1 MDTPT
6 DAPRAADAFAPPPGP
21 RRLRRRPDDGHIAG
35 VCAGVAEYFDIDP
48 VIVRIAAVVL
58 LFSGPGAFA
67 YVLAWIFVPAEDGPA
82 VHGAARSPI
91 DRKDRATQVF
101 GVVLIVLAVSVF
113 WGDWWSPARHWLLP
127 LGLMALGAW
136 LLLRRDADGS
146 PPPLPTAPPST
157 PVPPPAAWAWGEG
170 GGEVTTPFPTA
181 PEGAD
186 VTTTMDPPADDPTA
200 IAEDPTEADG
210 GAGGDDGEPPTAPWS
225 SPGPVPPVPPE
236 PPVPAVPLVPA
247 PSRRRVLGPIVFG
260 VLLIWAGIAFLGDVT
275 LETGLAGGLLI
286 IGVGFVFGAFVGG
299 SRVLILPALLV
310 GAALAVTAV
319 VDIPLDGPVGQ
330 QRWTPGSLEDLDDRY
345 EVSLG
350 EGTLDLTALTIPEG
364 DRVAVDVSV
373 GVGHLVVL
381 VPVAMAADVTTDLGA
396 GESIVFG
403 QRQEGV
409 DITTDQS
416 VTGGPSSGTIDLD
429 LEVGLGQI
437 EVRRSPDIVSGEA
450 PTVVLPPG

>member
-1 MDTPT
+1 MDAPA
-6 DAPRAADAFAPPPGP
+6 DAPRGPDAPAPSPGP

-35 VCAGVAEYFDIDP
+35 VCAGVAEYFDVDP
-48 VIVRIAAVVL
+48 VMVRIAAVVL

-67 YVLAWIFVPAEDGPA
+67 YVLAWIFVPAEPGLA
-82 VHGAARSPI
+82 VHGVARPPI
-91 DRKDRATQVF
+91 DRRDRATQIF

-136 LLLRRDADGS
+136 LLLRRDRDET
-146 PPPLPTAPPST
+146 LPTAPPST
-157 PVPPPAAWAWGEG
+157 PAAPPAAWA
-170 GGEVTTPFPTA
+170 GGESGPDVTTPLPTA
-181 PEGAD
+181 PTAAD
-186 VTTTMDPPADDPTA
+186 ATTVDAPDADPPARVGDAP
-200 IAEDPTEADG
+200 EAD
-210 GAGGDDGEPPTAPWS
+210 AGDDGSGGAPATPWS
-225 SPGPVPPVPPE
+225 WAPPVPPVPP
-236 PPVPAVPLVPA
+236 VPLVAPVPLVP
-247 PSRRRVLGPIVFG
+247 PVSSRRRVLAPIVFG

-319 VDIPLDGPVGQ
+319 VDIPLEGPVGQ
-330 QRWTPGSLEDLDDRY
+330 QRWSPGSLEDLDERY
-345 EVSLG
+345 EISLG

-364 DRVAVDVSV
+364 ERVEVDVSV

-381 VPVAMAADVTTDLGA
+381 VPPPMAADVTTDVGA

-403 QRQEGV
+403 QRQEGMGL
-409 DITTDQS
+409 TTDRS
-416 VTGGPSSGTIDLD
+416 VTGRPSSGTIDLD
-429 LEVGLGQI
+429 LELGLGQI
-437 EVRRSPDIVSGEA
+437 EVRRDPDLVA
-450 PTVVLPPG
+450 LPG